1 MTRKKWIQL
10 FLITAGALLV
20 ALLPPPQGI
29 DRRGMVF
36 AGIFLATLALIILD
50 TVPDWAAAVFAMA
63 ACPLTGVCTLPQAL
77 SGFTTDTIL
86 LILAGY
92 LFAVALSKTTA
103 MKRVGLKLV
112 SVFPGTERY
121 GGRVLAVMCTSLILC
136 PLYPDLMSKI
146 GIMGPITA
154 MIDQVVGDEKNSR
167 PALGLFF
174 AAYIPCYILSNAFL
188 SGHTNALMLMGYM
201 TDPLSAPVKSWG
213 GWLSMTWPWVL
224 VLLAG
229 SFFYAA
235 VLCRPKGETAP
246 FPKALFREKYAAL
259 GKVRGREA
267 LTLLTVAVFVPSLL
281 AASRLGLSIP
291 LLFYGAD
298 LVLALGGLIRFS
310 DLKKAVPWHL
320 IVFIS
325 MLLAIPANISRL
337 GWADLIARLLTP
349 VLGPL
354 VTNVWLLLPLVMGLT
369 FVLRFFI
376 PSQLTTLT
384 IVLSVFSSFLP
395 QAGISLAVVV
405 WAAYMTGNTW
415 YLPAS
420 NALAMAA
427 FSMNGGCVEE
437 KAFCKSSWLYLALTV
452 VSMMLSIPLWKSLGL
467 C

>member
-267 LTLLTVAVFVPSLL
+267 LTLLTVAVFVPS
-281 AASRLGLSIP
+281 
-291 LLFYGAD
+291 
-298 LVLALGGLIRFS
+298 
-310 DLKKAVPWHL
+310 
-320 IVFIS
+320 
-325 MLLAIPANISRL
+325 RL